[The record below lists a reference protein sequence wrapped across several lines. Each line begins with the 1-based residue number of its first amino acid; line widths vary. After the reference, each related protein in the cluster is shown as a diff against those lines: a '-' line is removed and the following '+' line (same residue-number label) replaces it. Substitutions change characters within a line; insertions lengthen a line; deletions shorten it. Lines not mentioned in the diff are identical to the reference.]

1 MELAQRVT
9 FDDYKRPAALALSET
24 KYEEEPTTFEVT
36 GWGSKREKGNANSK
50 LMLTKMPYVN
60 FEECKQTYAKLALP
74 YVNVIEGMMCAGLV
88 QSKLLNVN
96 TKRL

>member
-9 FDDYKRPAALALSET
+9 FDDYKRPAALAFPET
-24 KYEEEPTTFEVT
+24 KYEEGTSEFEVT

-74 YVNVIEGMMCAGLV
+74 YVNVIEGMMCAGLIR
-88 QSKLLNVN
+88 
-96 TKRL
+96 T